1 MRASQRTNLATSGDR
16 AGRGTADIDG
26 DLALMVLRLV
36 GSSLDAGCN
45 IGPCTVVEWLL
56 LTPNDFGVR
65 VLVEMRSD
73 LVALSVTPHATRG
86 DRTYE
91 VIRERRDLLE
101 T

>member
-26 DLALMVLRLV
+26 DLALMVLRFV

-65 VLVEMRSD
+65 VLVEVRCD
-73 LVALSVTPHATRG
+73 LHPQHDTTMHQPPFILSVAK
-86 DRTYE
+86 E
-91 VIRERRDLLE
+91 
-101 T
+101 